1 MAAFGGFRKSFL
13 PPRNYRAHC
22 STIPSHH
29 HPIPSDPKMN
39 LIQSAIDPMLSASK
53 RMPANVLSMHPYPL
67 WHESASIDEK
77 QIIMQEGVDQF
88 WIRKRFTRLTLQ
100 SLKNEGVLE
109 DMLVD
114 PEVIVYGKPCTQHR
128 CVAFFSDHVESY
140 PYAGQ
145 EIMAKPMPE
154 MIRDMMDE
162 INRTC
167 DQKVNA
173 CLLNLYRDGF
183 DYIGA
188 HRDNQKVI
196 DSSFVATV
204 SIGATRE
211 MKIRSYASK
220 KELFAVD
227 LNSGTLAVMQGP
239 TFQKHYTH
247 EIPKRTKVMMPRVSL
262 TFRAHLE

>member
-1 MAAFGGFRKSFL
+1 
-13 PPRNYRAHC
+13 
-22 STIPSHH
+22 
-29 HPIPSDPKMN
+29 MN

-53 RMPANVLSMHPYPL
+53 RMPANVLSMHPYPSC
-67 WHESASIDEK
+67 HESASIDEK

-100 SLKNEGVLE
+100 SLKNEGVL
-109 DMLVD
+109 DDLLID